1 MTTETDLDQFRTP
14 EALLEYCRRQLGE
27 PRRQGRE
34 QVFPCPF
41 GTHERPKL
49 SVGERDGRG
58 VFHCWSC
65 DESGDIFQLAAH
77 MAGTNVKTDFP
88 AAVRHVADVLGVCL
102 PEDDRPGASRPGGR
116 PIRAAAPPKPPGPPE
131 PVFLPPKD
139 QRALYDCRVRLRMD
153 IKKQDELAR
162 ELHLDGR
169 EFFNR
174 SFLHVAYGGVLGMT
188 PDNRLLYLYS
198 AIDPKTGQPR
208 YTGAKLR
215 RRICHANPFLK
226 LENGEW
232 TSYGRM
238 NGRDGKDPVRFSWA
252 AGKAFQPWGMEAAMN
267 KNAVFVCEGESDC
280 MAVSQA
286 FDTFRESYQMDT
298 DPETGLP
305 FEDRNG
311 SLEAVIPAS
320 VAIPGAKAFPES
332 WKHYFRGK
340 LVILCLDADRAGRDG
355 AQRLKEMLQ
364 GVGCTVRDWT
374 PPEPYKDARDMLA
387 RAGARILY
395 LSIFQAMRA
404 GEPATASPIRTPYH
418 DD

>member
-1 MTTETDLDQFRTP
+1 MNAEIDLDQFRAP

-34 QVFPCPF
+34 WLFPCPF

-49 SVGERDGRG
+49 SIGERDGRG

-77 MAGTNVKTDFP
+77 MAGTDVKADFP
-88 AAVRHVADVLGVCL
+88 AAVRHAADVLGICL
-102 PEDDRPGASRPGGR
+102 PEEGISGASRPGGR
-116 PIRAAAPPKPPGPPE
+116 PLRAYAPSKRSGPPE
-131 PVFLPPKD
+131 PVFLSPKD
-139 QRALYDCRVRLRMD
+139 QCSLAECRIRLRMD
-153 IKKQDELAR
+153 MDKQEELAR
-162 ELHLDGR
+162 ELHLDGN
-169 EFFNR
+169 EFFAR
-174 SFLHVAYGGVLGMT
+174 SFLHIAYGGVLGLS

-198 AIDPKTGQPR
+198 AIDTKTGKPA

-215 RRICHANPFLK
+215 WRICHANPFLK

-232 TSYGRM
+232 TSYGSM
-238 NGRDGKDPVRFSWA
+238 NGKDGREPIRFSWA
-252 AGKAFQPWGMEAAMN
+252 AGKAFQPWGMEAAMC

-286 FDTFRESYQMDT
+286 FDIFRESYQMDM

-305 FEDRNG
+305 YEDGNG

-340 LVILCLDADRAGRDG
+340 LVILCLDADKAGRDG
-355 AQRLKEMLQ
+355 AQRLKDMLQ

-374 PPEPYKDARDMLA
+374 PPEPYKDARDMLT
-387 RAGARILY
+387 RAGSRILY

-404 GEPATASPIRTPYH
+404 SNPVVASPIRTPYH